1 MEINIL
7 FSDNFRSGCFITFV
21 RLKFHEVTVF
31 ISFMIKI
38 KPSLSVNTLL
48 FHYKEVIVTT

>member
-21 RLKFHEVTVF
+21 QLKFYKVTLL
-31 ISFMIKI
+31 ISYMIKI
-38 KPSLSVNTLL
+38 KPSLSINTLL